1 MKQTLP
7 ANVLWQPDRLEHD
20 GVRKSDY
27 FILSQKY
34 VHRGL
39 FKVSPEVKN
48 PVDDSKEGQPLNQA
62 SSAGMAG
69 KRDRKGARDET
80 KHTSQKTGGSH
91 TAGNLGEPLQCSLL
105 QKEII
110 RIITTTNCFQKICYQ
125 LGMTN

>member
-1 MKQTLP
+1 MKQNLL
-7 ANVLWQPDRLEHD
+7 ADVLWQLDRLEHD

-27 FILSQKY
+27 FILSQKH
-34 VHRGL
+34 VTE
-39 FKVSPEVKN
+39 VIPEVKN
-48 PVDDSKEGQPLNQA
+48 HVDDIKEGQPLNQP
-62 SSAGMAG
+62 SSAGMVG
-69 KRDRKGARDET
+69 KRDRKGATDEI
-80 KHTSQKTGGSH
+80 KHRSQKTGGSH